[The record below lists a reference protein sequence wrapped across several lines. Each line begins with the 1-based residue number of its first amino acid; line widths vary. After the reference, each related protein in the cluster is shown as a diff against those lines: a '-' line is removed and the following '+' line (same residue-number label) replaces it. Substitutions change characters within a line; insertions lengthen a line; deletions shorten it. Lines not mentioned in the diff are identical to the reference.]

1 MINKETVEKIENSK
15 DKQLMQILADK
26 GKPYIKKH
34 DGYAVKMEEDKQIT
48 FTDYNN
54 TEMTLTVPKGSYL
67 MVEEDSS
74 YPKIVTEKE
83 FNDSN
88 KFCEGGEMESY
99 EEEAQEEHEAKE
111 SPEKEKKE
119 EEPKGKKQEPKIG
132 LELMEGKY

>member
-1 MINKETVEKIENSK
+1 MISTEVVSKMDDGK
-15 DKQLMQILADK
+15 DKQIMEILSEK
-26 GKPYIKKH
+26 GKPYVKKH

-54 TEMTLTVPKGSYL
+54 TEMTMTIPKGSYL
-67 MVEEDSS
+67 MVEEDSN

-88 KFCEGGEMESY
+88 KFCGDHEESM
-99 EEEAQEEHEAKE
+99 EEEAHEEHEAKE

-119 EEPKGKKQEPKIG
+119 EAGKKPKIG
-132 LELMEGKY
+132 LELMNGQY